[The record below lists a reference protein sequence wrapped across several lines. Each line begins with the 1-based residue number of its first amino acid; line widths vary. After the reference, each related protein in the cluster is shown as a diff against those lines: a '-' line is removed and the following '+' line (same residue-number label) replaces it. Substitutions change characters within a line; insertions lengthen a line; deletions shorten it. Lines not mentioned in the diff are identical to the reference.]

1 MRVLLIAALAVAT
14 GCNKGPVLQNA
25 PKPNPTAVAGVAAGV
40 AAAATIADP
49 HAAQKAEAREAEARE
64 EAAADARTHRQ
75 PTMPG
80 DVLDRLDHPP
90 PAPVDAG
97 VDGGRDAAASTELTV
112 PSW

>member
-1 MRVLLIAALAVAT
+1 MRAILIAALAVAT

-49 HAAQKAEAREAEARE
+49 HAAQKAEAREAEMRKE
-64 EAAADARTHRQ
+64 GAADARTKRQ
-75 PTMPG
+75 PSLPA

-90 PAPVDAG
+90 PPSDAG
-97 VDGGRDAAASTELTV
+97 VDAVLDAAASPGLTV
-112 PSW
+112 PAW